1 MTIRALICYNRDADA
16 VRRRPEG
23 HCYIKAVGH
32 SLEKGVRLMGDK
44 RWMKVLRF
52 VLCVMFTVLVTVL
65 TAPKAC

>member
-1 MTIRALICYNRDADA
+1 MTNSGVIWYNRDADA

-32 SLEKGVRLMGDK
+32 SLKKGVRLMGDK

-52 VLCVMFTVLVTVL
+52 VLCVMFTVLVMVL